1 MLRDWTVL
9 TRWRSFSLRWWS
21 LSWTLS
27 SFLVFFV
34 FCFLLQRLSFFFFFK
49 LCLSNGFCFL
59 LCLIYQG
66 LVKTPIK
73 DMPEG
78 AGELRT
84 LHWGLIMSYLCQICN
99 SRKKEVHQLRFR
111 DKACEKLPSLWNL
124 RWSLRF
130 LLKIL
135 KKCQWVCYNPFHNT
149 SRKKRQ
155 LHPWYS

>member
-1 MLRDWTVL
+1 MWTDWTVL
-9 TRWRSFSLRWWS
+9 TRWRSLCLGWWS

-73 DMPEG
+73 DMSEEVDKLIKDAILRSDNELLESG
-78 AGELRT
+78 MKAG
-84 LHWGLIMSYLCQICN
+84 I
-99 SRKKEVHQLRFR
+99 KKIHRFR
-111 DKACEKLPSLWNL
+111 FKDKACEKQTNRTLKIGTRNL
-124 RWSLRF
+124 TWCLRF
-130 LLKIL
+130 LLKLL
-135 KKCQWVCYNPFHNT
+135 KKCQWSQPILSHYF
-149 SRKKRQ
+149 S
-155 LHPWYS
+155 